1 MSTIYFNRRWRN
13 IVINKKGLWFL
24 TLFSLIIVLSVYYIT
39 MPDELLLTNKE
50 NHSDNQ
56 KKAEV
61 KESDILVALRV
72 ESDNEMLDEMDTL
85 RKVLTNLS
93 VGVDEKNKAF
103 EKLKGLNIIKGEEEQ
118 LEKQIKTNYNID
130 SFVKVKGNEIKV
142 VVNNKD
148 NSVTLANNIMRTVQT
163 NYSNKMYITVKFQ
176 N

>member
-1 MSTIYFNRRWRN
+1 M
-13 IVINKKGLWFL
+13 INKKGLWFL

-50 NHSDNQ
+50 NYNDTQ

-72 ESDNEMLDEMDTL
+72 ESDNEMLEEMDTL
-85 RKVLTNLS
+85 RKVLTDLS

>member
-1 MSTIYFNRRWRN
+1 M
-13 IVINKKGLWFL
+13 INKKGLWFL

-39 MPDELLLTNKE
+39 MPDELLLNNKE
-50 NHSDNQ
+50 NHSDTQ

-72 ESDNEMLDEMDTL
+72 ESDNEMLEEMDTL
-85 RKVLTNLS
+85 RKVLTDLS

>member
-50 NHSDNQ
+50 NHSDTQ

-72 ESDNEMLDEMDTL
+72 ESDNEMLEEMDTL
-85 RKVLTNLS
+85 RKVLTDLS

-148 NSVTLANNIMRTVQT
+148 NSVTLANNIMRTYRRIIATKCILQ
-163 NYSNKMYITVKFQ
+163 
-176 N
+176 

>member
-1 MSTIYFNRRWRN
+1 M
-13 IVINKKGLWFL
+13 INKKGLWFL

-72 ESDNEMLDEMDTL
+72 ESDNEMLEEMDTL

>member
-1 MSTIYFNRRWRN
+1 M
-13 IVINKKGLWFL
+13 INKKGLWFL

>member
-50 NHSDNQ
+50 NHSDTQ

-72 ESDNEMLDEMDTL
+72 ESDNEMLEEMDTL
-85 RKVLTNLS
+85 RKVLTDLS

>member
-1 MSTIYFNRRWRN
+1 M
-13 IVINKKGLWFL
+13 INKKGLWFL

-50 NHSDNQ
+50 NHSDTQ

-72 ESDNEMLDEMDTL
+72 ESDNEMLEEMDTL
-85 RKVLTNLS
+85 RKVLTDLS